1 MRMFSLHKLLRS
13 HRKAIPEKKSASTK
27 ALNSLENLPESRNV
41 TSSQV
46 VPEEGFVYF
55 GLIHKYGITVIVPA
69 ATSSGSSNRI

>member
-46 VPEEGFVYF
+46 VPE
-55 GLIHKYGITVIVPA
+55 
-69 ATSSGSSNRI
+69 